1 MSKIKSSLLLA
12 VLVFFV
18 SSKDICFS
26 ILFAWLIYNLEV
38 ETRKNV
44 CLLDLSSSKLSL
56 CYKVLKC
63 LIICIDL
70 DLRT

>member
-1 MSKIKSSLLLA
+1 MSRIKSSLSLA
-12 VLVFFV
+12 VLVFLV
-18 SSKDICFS
+18 SSKDVCFS
-26 ILFAWLIYNLEV
+26 VLLVWLIYNLEV

-44 CLLDLSSSKLSL
+44 CLSDLSSSKLSL

-63 LIICIDL
+63 SVICVDL